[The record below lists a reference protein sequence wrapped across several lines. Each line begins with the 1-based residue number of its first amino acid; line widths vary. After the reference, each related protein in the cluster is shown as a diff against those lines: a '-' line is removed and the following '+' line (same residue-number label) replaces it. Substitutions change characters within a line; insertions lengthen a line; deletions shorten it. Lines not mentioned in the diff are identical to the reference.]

1 MSVVN
6 WIISNVFTQA
16 GIVIALIA
24 MLGLLLQRKGTGEVI
39 IGTFKTL
46 LGFKGCCGL
55 RDSRPDT
62 DHLREDVRSRLADD
76 GYRPEHRGS

>member
-1 MSVVN
+1 MSVIN

-46 LGFKGCCGL
+46 LGFSVLAAGSGI
-55 RDSRPDT
+55 RPDA
-62 DHLREDVRSRLADD
+62 DHLREDV
-76 GYRPEHRGS
+76 

>member
-1 MSVVN
+1 MDHLKD
-6 WIISNVFTQA
+6 VFTQA

-46 LGFKGCCGL
+46 LGFN
-55 RDSRPDT
+55 
-62 DHLREDVRSRLADD
+62 VLAA
-76 GYRPEHRGS
+76 GSGILVQTLIIFGKMFEAAFNMTGIVPSIPRQ